1 MLASTAQ
8 PSPLAPQVLAVQG
21 LTYRYGD
28 RLALSDLEFDV
39 RRGEILGLLGPNG
52 AGKSTLFG
60 LLTGLSRPQA
70 GRILLDGEPLSPEDG
85 LFRASLGVVFQRPS
99 LDGKLTARE
108 NLELAAQLFGVPR
121 GERRSRA
128 IELLAWMELSE
139 RERERV
145 ETFSEG
151 MKRRL
156 ELARA
161 LVHRPRLLVMDE
173 PTQGLDEG
181 AFQKTWARL
190 RELKRRE
197 GLAVV
202 LATHRADEAE
212 QCDRLAVLHRGV
224 RIALNTPEALRASAG
239 GDRVVI
245 EADDAGALGPILS
258 ERFGVEP
265 RVAGHTLVFEAS
277 RAHELV
283 PRLVE
288 ALPAGRVRAI
298 SVRRPTLA
306 DAFLRLTGTA
316 LEDDRR
322 ASPVGQAY
330 REEASA

>member
-1 MLASTAQ
+1 MLSV
-8 PSPLAPQVLAVQG
+8 SELS
-21 LTYRYGD
+21 YRYGE
-28 RLALSDLEFDV
+28 RQALSGLSFEV

-52 AGKSTLFG
+52 AGKSTLFA
-60 LLTGLSRPQA
+60 LLTGMARPQA
-70 GRILLDGEPLSPEDG
+70 GQILLDGEPLSPEEG
-85 LFRASLGVVFQRPS
+85 RFRASVGVVFQRPS
-99 LDGKLTARE
+99 LDAKLTARE
-108 NLELAAQLFGVPR
+108 NLELVAQLFGVPR
-121 GERRSRA
+121 EDRRRRSA
-128 IELLAWMELSE
+128 ELLSWMELAD
-139 RERERV
+139 RAGDRV

-190 RELKRRE
+190 HELKRRE

-224 RIALNTPEALRASAG
+224 RVALDTPEALRARAG
-239 GDRVVI
+239 GDRVVV
-245 EADDAGALGPILS
+245 EAEAAAELATTIS
-258 ERFGVEP
+258 ARFGVLP
-265 RVAGHTLVFEAS
+265 RLSGHALIFEAEK
-277 RAHELV
+277 AHELV

-288 ALPAGRVRAI
+288 ALPLGRVRSI

-306 DAFLRLTGTA
+306 DAFLLLTGTSLEEEKEGA
-316 LEDDRR
+316 L
-322 ASPVGQAY
+322 A
-330 REEASA
+330 